1 MGKGHNS
8 LELMQE
14 RSGYMPQNLIS
25 KHLWEG
31 IFIGIVSAMIVVAF
45 FMPYY
50 TMHYQISKDINQVLL
65 AFNPSENSIK
75 EVRFYENDL
84 RLVLFE
90 DVRDLSGTIFSPTL
104 LFGNT
109 GHQEDEMFYSSF
121 DYLMQTNSLPGD
133 IVEILGFSGL
143 YAGFYPNE
151 HPYGDNFLVIISP
164 KVSELKFNGIVGEF
178 GMTEDYK
185 THLLPRGFRGVKLFY
200 FLIFAG
206 LLYFTYGVTGILVD
220 NQINYFIE
228 NTIRL
233 LIVSITIVASI
244 TIYGLIINPSNLNII
259 LWSCGIAIFAN
270 VFMIPPLFCL
280 WLGKKI
286 YKKV

>member
-1 MGKGHNS
+1 MS
-8 LELMQE
+8 
-14 RSGYMPQNLIS
+14 QNLIS

-50 TMHYQISKDINQVLL
+50 AMHYQISKDINEVLL
-65 AFNPSENSIK
+65 AFNPSEKSIK
-75 EVRFYENDL
+75 EVRFHDNDL
-84 RLVLFE
+84 RMVLFE
-90 DVRDLSGTIFSPTL
+90 DIRDLSGTIFSPTL

-109 GHQEDEMFYSSF
+109 GHQEKDMFYSSF
-121 DYLMQTNSLPGD
+121 DYLMQTDSLPGD

-164 KVSELKFNGIVGEF
+164 KVSELKSSGTVGDF
-178 GMTEDYK
+178 VMTEDYRS
-185 THLLPRGFRGVKLFY
+185 HLLPRGFRGLKLIY
-200 FLIFAG
+200 FLIFSG
-206 LLYFTYGVTGILVD
+206 LLYFTYGLVGILME
-220 NQINYFIE
+220 NQVSYFKE
-228 NTIRL
+228 NMIRL
-233 LIVSITIVASI
+233 LIVTTTIIASI
-244 TIYGLIINPSNLNII
+244 TTYGLIINSYHLNTI

-270 VFMIPPLFCL
+270 VAMLPPLFFF